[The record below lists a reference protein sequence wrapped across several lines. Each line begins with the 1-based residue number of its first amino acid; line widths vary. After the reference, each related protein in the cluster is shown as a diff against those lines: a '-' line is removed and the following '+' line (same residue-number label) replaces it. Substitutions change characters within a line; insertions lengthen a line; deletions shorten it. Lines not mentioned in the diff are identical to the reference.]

1 MGRVHHRGPRYRLA
15 FQVSKYLKAQQA
27 LQAFLPES
35 CRARLNQTVRSMLMM
50 NLQRQSQLRQILD
63 ACEAEGIPLLLKK
76 GLWIIKKLY
85 QNMATRLSGDI
96 DILLKP
102 EDMPRCTRLVQRLG

>member
-1 MGRVHHRGPRYRLA
+1 M
-15 FQVSKYLKAQQA
+15 
-27 LQAFLPES
+27 
-35 CRARLNQTVRSMLMM
+35 
-50 NLQRQSQLRQILD
+50 LD
-63 ACEAEGIPLLLKK
+63 AYEAEGIPLLLKK

>member
-1 MGRVHHRGPRYRLA
+1 
-15 FQVSKYLKAQQA
+15 
-27 LQAFLPES
+27 
-35 CRARLNQTVRSMLMM
+35 MM
-50 NLQRQSQLRQILD
+50 NLQQQAQILQMLST
-63 ACEAEGIPLLLKK
+63 CEAGGIPLLLKK

-102 EDMPRCTRLVQRLG
+102 EDMPGRTRLVQRLG